1 VLIMSSRTLVV
12 DLLTKRVPTHLISGF
27 IVCQAHKYVQRCAA
41 QPPQEGCSLV
51 TVALGVCVCVCRVKE
66 ASTEAFIL
74 RLFRESNKV
83 TLDPRQ

>member
-41 QPPQEGCSLV
+41 QPLEGCSLV
-51 TVALGVCVCVCRVKE
+51 TVALGVCVCRVKE